1 MANVQSSTISY
12 DQARSIVTSFGAKAR
27 EFANIILSIVG
38 SNSSSF
44 PKTTSFANNVLNLA
58 NHAGQWQN
66 NPGLLTTQSRN
77 ARQCYAEFRNFSN
90 SHALNSAVQ
99 NLQRLLDETASA
111 VDRMHNDREV
121 LHNSENQNDG
131 ELEHYGR
138 LGMRWGMHIFGK
150 EKTYQRSMDKLAKL
164 DKKVKIGGY
173 RSSVQENTALYY
185 GSKANSA
192 STYAKANRYHRR
204 AAKRWKRSGK
214 YARQANR
221 AYKKATKFVEAM
233 NAEFADKSIDWF
245 RTQDIALGEKYC
257 VDVLQRAR
265 ENSIVKGAIGTV
277 VYDERR
283 ESK

>member
-1 MANVQSSTISY
+1 MAKVQSSTISY
-12 DQARSIVTSFGAKAR
+12 DQARSIVTSFGTKGR

-77 ARQCYAEFRNFSN
+77 ARQCYAEFRNSSN

-150 EKTYQRSMDKLAKL
+150 EKTYRKSMNKLSKYDEKAIKNRKRADANVYNSGVYLKRYVLGGEKQKDKERAFE
-164 DKKVKIGGY
+164 Y
-173 RSSVQENTALYY
+173 MT
-185 GSKANSA
+185 KANKA
-192 STYAKANRYHRR
+192 SV
-204 AAKRWKRSGK
+204 RSVK
-214 YARQANR
+214 YE
-221 AYKKATKFVEAM
+221 KKAKKLVEAM
-233 NAEFADKSIDWF
+233 NIEFANVTIDSF
-245 RTQDIALGEKYC
+245 KPEDIAIGEKYV
-257 VDVLQRAR
+257 VDILQRAR
-265 ENSIVKGAIGTV
+265 NTSIKQGG
-277 VYDERR
+277 
-283 ESK
+283 

>member
-1 MANVQSSTISY
+1 MAKVQSSTISY

-44 PKTTSFANNVLNLA
+44 PKTTSFANNVLNLT
-58 NHAGQWQN
+58 NHAGQWQS

-77 ARQCYAEFRNFSN
+77 ARQCYAEFRNSSN

-150 EKTYQRSMDKLAKL
+150 EKTYRTSMNKVGAADRKSIKKADRANIMSSRGDYKKMKAETAWTEGGTRRNARRAKRAYR
-164 DKKVKIGGY
+164 KAYGAQ
-173 RSSVQENTALYY
+173 RSSVR
-185 GSKANSA
+185 
-192 STYAKANRYHRR
+192 NRKR
-204 AAKRWKRSGK
+204 AERIVK
-214 YARQANR
+214 
-221 AYKKATKFVEAM
+221 AM
-233 NAEFADKSIDWF
+233 NTEFANVTIDSISHD
-245 RTQDIALGEKYC
+245 DISLGKKYSIE
-257 VDVLQRAR
+257 VIERSLGGASVNSYR
-265 ENSIVKGAIGTV
+265 EE
-277 VYDERR
+277 DD
-283 ESK
+283 